1 MKRNF
6 QSFIIFL
13 IFLSFFQVEQTKAQ
27 ASKDVLSH
35 EISISKLTAY
45 AYENNPEIHAARQ
58 DWKATLEKYRVATG
72 YPDPQISVTY
82 YPRPI
87 ETRVGPKD
95 WNASVSQM
103 IPFPGKLSKAGEV
116 VEADAAISRLNM
128 DKLIRD
134 INTSISQSYHEL
146 LYIQEARKIAQQN
159 ANLLDELRK
168 LNEKKVSSNERFFSE
183 SMKSQTQ
190 IAQLSYDIILFDE
203 LELTEIT
210 KLNGLLNRPPH
221 KALGQAKQVE
231 IRPLLYSLE
240 ELYELAISNREE
252 IRAAQA
258 EIKKAQLEMDLAGY
272 ENLPEFQV
280 GFFYA
285 GIGEPDDALSSKDFR
300 EDAYGVQ
307 FGMSVPLWFKKNTG
321 RTASA
326 RASVQKAKAMKSNL
340 VNQTY
345 TQVRTIY
352 FKLTNAERLI
362 TLYED
367 KILPQALESV
377 HEAEKLF
384 REGRGS
390 LSDFA
395 ETQKTAYTFQLS
407 LIRARTDY
415 GKNIAALEQ
424 IVGVG
429 LTH

>member
-1 MKRNF
+1 
-6 QSFIIFL
+6 L
-13 IFLSFFQVEQTKAQ
+13 IFLSFFRVEQTKAQ
-27 ASKDVLSH
+27 ASDDVLSH
-35 EISISKLTAY
+35 EISISKLSAY
-45 AYENNPEIHAARQ
+45 AFENNPEIHAAKQ
-58 DWKATLEKYRVATG
+58 DWTATLEKYRVVTG

-103 IPFPGKLSKAGEV
+103 IPFPGKLSKAGEI
-116 VEADAAISRLNM
+116 VEADAAISKLKM
-128 DKLIRD
+128 DKLVRD
-134 INTSISQSYHEL
+134 INTSITQSYHEL
-146 LYIQEARKIAQQN
+146 LYIQEARKVAQQN
-159 ANLLDELRK
+159 ANLLDKLRK
-168 LNEKKVSSNERFFSE
+168 LNENKDFSSETVFSDL
-183 SMKSQTQ
+183 MKYQTQ

-252 IRAAQA
+252 IMEAEA
-258 EIKKAQLEMDLAGY
+258 EIKKARLEMDLAGY

-285 GIGEPDDALSSKDFR
+285 GIGEPDDALSSKDVR

-326 RASVQKAKAMKSNL
+326 RASVQKTKAMKSNL

-377 HEAEKLF
+377 HEAETSF

-395 ETQKTAYTFQLS
+395 ETQKAAYTFQLS

-424 IVGVG
+424 IVGVS